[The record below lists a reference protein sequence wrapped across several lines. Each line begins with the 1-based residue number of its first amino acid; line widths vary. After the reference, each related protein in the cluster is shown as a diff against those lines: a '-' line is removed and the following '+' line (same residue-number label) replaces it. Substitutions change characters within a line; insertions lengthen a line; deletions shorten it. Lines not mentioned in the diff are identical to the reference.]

1 MNEQN
6 TVLPGGAGGRSETA
20 VEEAEPVKPESG
32 PVNSSESESS
42 DLPDSHKA
50 RKKKKKAWR
59 IVKICLI
66 TFFSLILLLTGIVA
80 FLINFIF
87 TPEKVT
93 PVVERIASDYLD
105 AEVKIG
111 SVELTFFSTYPRVAL
126 DVKDGLVVSH
136 ALKDSCFDKTD
147 TLISFKDCRVK
158 ANLGAYLA
166 RQRVVVRNIT
176 IDSARMYLFTDKNG
190 VSNYDIFKESDAGE
204 SDSLLMAASM
214 AGADSAALMADSVLS
229 DTVNGADADSAASDT
244 VVSDTAASPVIRG
257 IHVRSLILN
266 DAYVYF
272 DDRSNRVYGRVEG
285 ADLRARLSLSK
296 PVSRLKLDFSNDN
309 VLFWQDDELLVN
321 KVSLGIKTNLD
332 INRDSLVCH
341 LNKAVVKVND
351 IGFAARGNFRVDT
364 AQHGIAMDLGFGLRT
379 PSLKDVLSMIPES
392 VLAKSDVD
400 AEGEVS
406 LGGKLHGIYGKG
418 KMPEASL
425 KIRIK
430 NGSAHYAG
438 MPYGIDTLTADF
450 DAFVDMSKRKDSYA
464 DLKIFRLKAMDVD
477 VLASCKVEHLLTEPV
492 VSLSTNTNVDLSVL
506 HKIFPLQ
513 PGVAM
518 GGVLDADLKGH
529 FKLEDIRN
537 ENYGKIQM
545 KGTLG
550 LDRIYLNDTAKDF
563 YSKANATFK
572 FQGDRYLGANFTI
585 HKLLWNGKHIKAYM
599 DTLRVRALTVPP
611 KDSGHIALLTA
622 DIKFKKVFA
631 KLADTLFFFN
641 THTEAKATL
650 KPHPKNPKRA
660 YALFDFETD
669 TIYARSGQAEA
680 KLRKGTVH
688 VDLTHLKDSIWYP
701 KANVDFR
708 RAVFIVPDFAQPL
721 RFNRLKAKV
730 DGGNVDIQRA
740 NLRMGRSQLTIK
752 GSFKKLFKVFYMG
765 ETLKADITLKSKML
779 DCNQLINSISRPVDT
794 SLQNLNEMTAAEEAA
809 QDALDDALETA
820 SVQDTLMEDIA
831 LFLVPDKLDLE
842 LKLDAKKVIYDK
854 MLFENI
860 KGDAVLRNRAVNL
873 RELDLEAMGASMKL
887 SMVYATPSP
896 KQADAGFD
904 LDIHDIQIE
913 KLIEFIPSLDSTLPM
928 LRSFQGT
935 VDVQT
940 EISSRLDSTM
950 TIVLPSLT
958 AALRLHGEQLVLLD
972 GETFAEISKLLMF
985 KNKERNMIDSISAVV
1000 TVQDGEVTVYPF
1012 MIEIDRYKVAVGGHQ
1027 DLAMNFDY
1035 HISVLKSPL
1044 PFRLGVNVRG
1054 NMDKMKIGLG
1064 KVLYK
1069 DSFTPAA
1076 VKAVDSARLD
1086 LGRQIVNQFEG
1097 WMNRERRVI
1106 RRVDFPVVPRGE
1118 DSAAVEE
1125 KAR

>member
-1 MNEQN
+1 MQQRNKIA
-6 TVLPGGAGGRSETA
+6 TGLVSM
-20 VEEAEPVKPESG
+20 PVSCNRQKPDG
-32 PVNSSESESS
+32 
-42 DLPDSHKA
+42 
-50 RKKKKKAWR
+50 KKKAWR
-59 IVKICLI
+59 IFKICLL
-66 TFFSLILLLTGIVA
+66 TFFSLILFLSGIVA
-80 FLINFIF
+80 CLVNFVF

-147 TLISFKDCRVK
+147 TLIGFKDCRIK

-166 RQRVVVRNIT
+166 RKRVVVRNIT

-190 VSNYDIFKESDAGE
+190 VSNYDIFKKSNAGE
-204 SDSLLMAASM
+204 GDSFLIADSV
-214 AGADSAALMADSVLS
+214 AGADSAALIADSVLS
-229 DTVNGADADSAASDT
+229 DTENTANADS
-244 VVSDTAASPVIRG
+244 VASPLLRG

-285 ADLRARLSLSK
+285 ADLRVRLSLSK

-309 VLFWQDDELLVN
+309 VLFWQDNELLVN

-364 AQHGIAMDLGFGLRT
+364 AQHGIAMDLGFGLRM

-392 VLAKSDVD
+392 VLAKNDVD

-425 KIRIK
+425 KVRIK

-477 VLASCKVEHLLTEPV
+477 VLASCKVEHLLTDPV

-550 LDRIYLNDTAKDF
+550 LDRIYLDDTAKDF

-779 DCNQLINSISRPVDT
+779 DCNQLINSISKPADS

-809 QDALDDALETA
+809 QDALDDAVETA

-831 LFLVPDKLDLE
+831 LFLVPDKLDLK

-854 MLFENI
+854 MVFENI

-873 RELDLEAMGASMKL
+873 RELDLEAVGASMKL

-904 LDIHDIQIE
+904 LDIEDIQIG

-940 EISSRLDSTM
+940 EMSARLDPSM
-950 TIVLPSLT
+950 TIMLPSLT

-985 KNKERNMIDSISAVV
+985 KNKERNMIDSVSAVV

-1076 VKAVDSARLD
+1076 IRAVDSARLD
-1086 LGRQIVNQFEG
+1086 LGRQIVDQFEG

-1118 DSAAVEE
+1118 E
-1125 KAR
+1125 

>member
-1 MNEQN
+1 M
-6 TVLPGGAGGRSETA
+6 
-20 VEEAEPVKPESG
+20 
-32 PVNSSESESS
+32 
-42 DLPDSHKA
+42 
-50 RKKKKKAWR
+50 
-59 IVKICLI
+59 
-66 TFFSLILLLTGIVA
+66 
-80 FLINFIF
+80 
-87 TPEKVT
+87 
-93 PVVERIASDYLD
+93 
-105 AEVKIG
+105 
-111 SVELTFFSTYPRVAL
+111 
-126 DVKDGLVVSH
+126 
-136 ALKDSCFDKTD
+136 
-147 TLISFKDCRVK
+147 
-158 ANLGAYLA
+158 
-166 RQRVVVRNIT
+166 
-176 IDSARMYLFTDKNG
+176 
-190 VSNYDIFKESDAGE
+190 
-204 SDSLLMAASM
+204 
-214 AGADSAALMADSVLS
+214 LS
-229 DTVNGADADSAASDT
+229 DTVNEADADSAASDT

-272 DDRSNRVYGRVEG
+272 DDRSNRIYGRVEG

-351 IGFAARGNFRVDT
+351 IGFAAQGNFRVDT
-364 AQHGIAMDLGFGLRT
+364 AQHGIAMDLGFGLRM

-425 KIRIK
+425 KVRIK

-477 VLASCKVEHLLTEPV
+477 VLASCKVEHLLTDPV

-650 KPHPKNPKRA
+650 KPHPKNPRRA

-779 DCNQLINSISRPVDT
+779 DCNQLINSISKPVDT

-809 QDALDDALETA
+809 QDALDDAVETA

-831 LFLVPDKLDLE
+831 LFLVPDKLDLK

-854 MLFENI
+854 MVFENI

-904 LDIHDIQIE
+904 LDIKDIQIE

-940 EISSRLDSTM
+940 EMSARLDPSM
-950 TIVLPSLT
+950 TIMLPSLT

-985 KNKERNMIDSISAVV
+985 KNKERNMIDSVSAVV

-1076 VKAVDSARLD
+1076 VKAVDSTRLD
-1086 LGRQIVNQFEG
+1086 LGRQIVDQFEG

-1106 RRVDFPVVPRGE
+1106 RRVDFPVVPCGE
-1118 DSAAVEE
+1118 E
-1125 KAR
+1125 

>member
-6 TVLPGGAGGRSETA
+6 TVLPGGAGGSSGAA
-20 VEEAEPVKPESG
+20 VEEAEPAES
-32 PVNSSESESS
+32 VRLETS
-42 DLPDSHKA
+42 DLPDGHKA

-66 TFFSLILLLTGIVA
+66 VFFSLILLLTGIVA

-166 RQRVVVRNIT
+166 RKRVVVRNIT

-204 SDSLLMAASM
+204 SDSLLMAASV

-518 GGVLDADLKGH
+518 GGVLEADLKGH

-611 KDSGHIALLTA
+611 KDSGHVALLTA

-740 NLRMGRSQLTIK
+740 NLRM
-752 GSFKKLFKVFYMG
+752 
-765 ETLKADITLKSKML
+765 DITLKSKML
-779 DCNQLINSISRPVDT
+779 DCNQLINSISKPVDT

-809 QDALDDALETA
+809 QDALDDAVETA

-904 LDIHDIQIE
+904 LDIHDIRIE

>member
-1 MNEQN
+1 M
-6 TVLPGGAGGRSETA
+6 
-20 VEEAEPVKPESG
+20 PVSCNRQKPDG
-32 PVNSSESESS
+32 
-42 DLPDSHKA
+42 
-50 RKKKKKAWR
+50 KKKAWR
-59 IVKICLI
+59 IFKICLL
-66 TFFSLILLLTGIVA
+66 TFFSLILFLSGIVA
-80 FLINFIF
+80 CLVNFVF

-147 TLISFKDCRVK
+147 TLIGFKDCRIK

-166 RQRVVVRNIT
+166 RKRVVVRNIT

-190 VSNYDIFKESDAGE
+190 VSNYDIFKKSNAGE
-204 SDSLLMAASM
+204 GDSFLIADSV
-214 AGADSAALMADSVLS
+214 AGADSAALIADSVLS
-229 DTVNGADADSAASDT
+229 DTENTANADS
-244 VVSDTAASPVIRG
+244 VASPLLRG

-285 ADLRARLSLSK
+285 ADLRVRLSLSK

-309 VLFWQDDELLVN
+309 VLFWQDNELLVN

-364 AQHGIAMDLGFGLRT
+364 AQHGIAMDLGFGLRM

-392 VLAKSDVD
+392 VLAKNDVD

-425 KIRIK
+425 KVRIK

-477 VLASCKVEHLLTEPV
+477 VLASCKVEHLLTDPV

-550 LDRIYLNDTAKDF
+550 LDRIYLDDTAKDF

-779 DCNQLINSISRPVDT
+779 DCNQLINSISKPADS

-809 QDALDDALETA
+809 QDALDDAVETA

-831 LFLVPDKLDLE
+831 LFLVPDKLDLK

-854 MLFENI
+854 MVFENI

-873 RELDLEAMGASMKL
+873 RELDLEAVGASMKL

-904 LDIHDIQIE
+904 LDIEDIQIG

-940 EISSRLDSTM
+940 EMSARLDPSM
-950 TIVLPSLT
+950 TIMLPSLT

-985 KNKERNMIDSISAVV
+985 KNKERNMIDSVSAVV

-1076 VKAVDSARLD
+1076 IRAVDSARLD
-1086 LGRQIVNQFEG
+1086 LGRQIVDQFEG

-1118 DSAAVEE
+1118 E
-1125 KAR
+1125 

>member
-1 MNEQN
+1 MRVEAWPAGSANIFIMQDLDTN
-6 TVLPGGAGGRSETA
+6 GQTPGAGLSGKEAAAPEIPGRQ
-20 VEEAEPVKPESG
+20 
-32 PVNSSESESS
+32 
-42 DLPDSHKA
+42 KA
-50 RKKKKKAWR
+50 CRGKRKKAWR
-59 IVKICLI
+59 IAKRCLV
-66 TFFSLILLLTGIVA
+66 TFFLLLLFLSGVVA

-93 PVVERIASDYLD
+93 PVVERIANDYLD
-105 AEVKIG
+105 AEVRIG

-136 ALKDSCFDKTD
+136 ALRDSCFEKTD
-147 TLISFKDCRVK
+147 TLISFEDCRIK

-166 RQRVVVRNIT
+166 RKRVVVRNIT

-190 VSNYDIFKESDAGE
+190 VSNYDIFKGGDAGT
-204 SDSLLMAASM
+204 SDSMQSAAAVS
-214 AGADSAALMADSVLS
+214 DSAARLS
-229 DTVNGADADSAASDT
+229 ATAAEDTVT
-244 VVSDTAASPVIRG
+244 SPAIRG

-285 ADLRARLSLSK
+285 ADLRARLSLSE
-296 PVSRLKLDFSNDN
+296 PVSRLRLDFSNDN

-321 KVSLGIKTNLD
+321 RVSLGIKTNLD
-332 INRDSLVCH
+332 VNRDSLVCH

-351 IGFAARGNFRVDT
+351 IGFAARGSFRVDT
-364 AQHGIAMDLGFGLRT
+364 ARHGIEMDLGFGLRT
-379 PSLKDVLSMIPES
+379 PSLKDVLSMIPPS
-392 VLAKSDVD
+392 ILAKSDVD

-406 LGGKLHGIYGKG
+406 LGGRLTGLYGKG

-518 GGVLDADLKGH
+518 GGVLDADLKGR
-529 FKLEDIRN
+529 FKVKDIRN
-537 ENYGKIQM
+537 EDYGKIQM
-545 KGTLG
+545 KGSLD

-563 YSKANATFK
+563 YSKADAAFK

-585 HKLLWNGKHIKAYM
+585 HRLLWNGKHIKAYM

-611 KDSGHIALLTA
+611 EDSGHIALLTA
-622 DIKFKKVFA
+622 DVKFKKVFA
-631 KLADTLFFFN
+631 RLADTLFFFN

-660 YALFDFETD
+660 CALFDFETD

-701 KANVDFR
+701 KADVDFR

-730 DGGNVDIQRA
+730 DGGNVNIKRA

-765 ETLKADITLKSKML
+765 ETLEADITLKSKML
-779 DCNQLINSISRPVDT
+779 DCNQLINSISKPVDT

-809 QDALDDALETA
+809 QDALDDAVEAA
-820 SVQDTLMEDIA
+820 SVQDTLAEDIA
-831 LFLVPDKLDLE
+831 LFLVPDKLDLK

-854 MLFENI
+854 MVFENI

-904 LDIHDIQIE
+904 LDIKNIQIE

-935 VDVQT
+935 VDVET
-940 EISSRLDSTM
+940 EISSALDSSM
-950 TIVLPSLT
+950 TIILPSLT

-985 KNKERNMIDSISAVV
+985 KNKDRNMIDSISAVV

-1012 MIEIDRYKVAVGGHQ
+1012 MIEIDRYRVAVGGHQ

-1035 HISVLKSPL
+1035 HISVLKSPI

-1054 NMDKMKIGLG
+1054 NLDKLKIGLG
-1064 KVLYK
+1064 KALYK

-1076 VKAVDSARLD
+1076 VRAVDSARLD
-1086 LGRQIVNQFEG
+1086 LGRQIVEQFEG

-1106 RRVDFPVVPRGE
+1106 GRVDFPVVSRGE
-1118 DSAAVEE
+1118 DTTAAGRKEQ
-1125 KAR
+1125 

>member
-6 TVLPGGAGGRSETA
+6 TLLPGEAGESSETA

-32 PVNSSESESS
+32 PVHPSESESS
-42 DLPDSHKA
+42 DSPDSHKA

-66 TFFSLILLLTGIVA
+66 VFFSLILLLTGIVA

-190 VSNYDIFKESDAGE
+190 VSNYDIFKGGDAGE
-204 SDSLLMAASM
+204 SDSLLMAASV
-214 AGADSAALMADSVLS
+214 ARADSALAGTMAAS
-229 DTVNGADADSAASDT
+229 DTVASDT

-351 IGFAARGNFRVDT
+351 IGFAARGNFGVDT

-477 VLASCKVEHLLTEPV
+477 VLASCKVEHLLTDPV
-492 VSLSTNTNVDLSVL
+492 VSLSTNTKVDLSVL
-506 HKIFPLQ
+506 HEIFPLQ

-779 DCNQLINSISRPVDT
+779 DCNQLINSISKPVDT

-809 QDALDDALETA
+809 QDAMDDAVETA

-831 LFLVPDKLDLE
+831 LFLVPDKLDLK

-887 SMVYATPSP
+887 
-896 KQADAGFD
+896 
-904 LDIHDIQIE
+904 
-913 KLIEFIPSLDSTLPM
+913 IPSLDSTLPM

-935 VDVQT
+935 VDVET
-940 EISSRLDSTM
+940 EISARLDSSM
-950 TIVLPSLT
+950 TIMLPSLT

-1086 LGRQIVNQFEG
+1086 LGRQIVDQFEG
-1097 WMNRERRVI
+1097 WMSRERRVI
-1106 RRVDFPVVPRGE
+1106 HRVDFPVVPRGE
-1118 DSAAVEE
+1118 DSAVVEE